1 MESVSTY
8 SEARNEYLKQL
19 ATWIVPYMI
28 QHYRNVWSE
37 TARTAGPQ
45 RAMVVFQEKC
55 AEVPKWNQDMIDE
68 NVSKLLDSCRCD
80 YLEELMAAVFIAHTK
95 VLIAIRVS
103 SKHKKL
109 QITLP
114 KLDHFIHRV
123 FSECARSFWK
133 APYLFL
139 DDQKPIE
146 QQKNLIQAE
155 ALCTE
160 AIAGAVRS
168 LLPIKNIL
176 NEYLA
181 EDVMVNEPLVE
192 DKKAEEETVP
202 EPKRD
207 SPPKP
212 TVEEAPSV
220 VEKAASPK
228 QAPVVSNIGS
238 ESPRKIRRAKR
249 SPSDVGTD
257 EETEIKV
264 TKVDMAPEA
273 PVVQAA
279 AAAAV
284 PAAAQTGGAKASDVP
299 ADIKE
304 LSLNTDSNTD
314 TIQIPAEPGVQ
325 EGAPEMPPSILKK
338 TPPVEP
344 EEIVIDTA
352 PSVHFNNYD
361 THFDE
366 SKTQVASFAYVPKD
380 LEEGATPHLEIREE
394 SAAPLSLDAD
404 VTNLEAP
411 GSSEQVLAVDEIL
424 E

>member
-28 QHYRNVWSE
+28 QHYRNVWAD
-37 TARTAGPQ
+37 TAKTVGPQ

-55 AEVPKWNQDMIDE
+55 AEVPKWNQDMIDS

-146 QQKNLIQAE
+146 QQKNLLQAE

-181 EDVMVNEPLVE
+181 EDVMVNEPLIE
-192 DKKAEEETVP
+192 DKAETVA
-202 EPKRD
+202 EVKHD
-207 SPPKP
+207 SPPKHS
-212 TVEEAPSV
+212 VAEELPVSKIPAP
-220 VEKAASPK
+220 
-228 QAPVVSNIGS
+228 APAVSNIGS
-238 ESPRKIRRAKR
+238 ESPRKARRQRR
-249 SPSDVGTD
+249 SSSDAGL
-257 EETEIKV
+257 EEDTEVKV
-264 TKVDMAPEA
+264 TKVDMVPSSPEVSTKE
-273 PVVQAA
+273 VVA
-279 AAAAV
+279 
-284 PAAAQTGGAKASDVP
+284 GGALP
-299 ADIKE
+299 EIKDPM
-304 LSLNTDSNTD
+304 LSND
-314 TIQIPAEPGVQ
+314 TIQIPE
-325 EGAPEMPPSILKK
+325 APLEITSVPDVPLNVAQTEAGDIPPSILKK
-338 TPPVEP
+338 TAPVEP

-394 SAAPLSLDAD
+394 SSGPLSLDAD
-404 VTNLEAP
+404 VTNLDAP
-411 GSSEQVLAVDEIL
+411 GAPDQMLAVDEIL